1 MKKFLKI
8 LQGVGLAT
16 AGTILAQP
24 ELITGTL
31 SPATQT
37 QVIGVIALVNA
48 ILPAIVEKKKKP
60 STPLA
65 GK

>member
-1 MKKFLKI
+1 MKKFWKI

-24 ELITGTL
+24 ELITGNF

-37 QVIGVIALVNA
+37 QVVGVIALINA
-48 ILPAIVEKKKKP
+48 VLPAIISRNKP
-60 STPLA
+60 AIPV
-65 GK
+65 KE